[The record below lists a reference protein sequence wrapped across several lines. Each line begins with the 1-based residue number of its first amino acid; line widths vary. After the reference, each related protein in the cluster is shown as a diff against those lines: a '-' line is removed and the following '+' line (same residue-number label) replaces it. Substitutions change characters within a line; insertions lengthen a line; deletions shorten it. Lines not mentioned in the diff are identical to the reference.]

1 MSPSEVIVPALL
13 FLALAGCA
21 TSSVDMAPRRP
32 DRPWV
37 PRTRSGG
44 AIVPGAPPAVDSGA
58 NGYVL
63 PFNPALAT
71 VPDPLALDQ
80 RHEYSLA
87 ELIDIAQSNN
97 PLTRKAW
104 NDARGVA
111 LAAGIAKSAFLP
123 TLTASV
129 VAAYQNLNNNGTPA
143 GLSLNGINNGEGVIP
158 ALSIQWLLF
167 DFGERSAVLHAA
179 EEGSVIANVGFTAA
193 HQQVIHAVSLAYY
206 AHVAAR
212 AHLSTAGRSLTN
224 AQAVQV
230 AAEEH
235 YAHGVGTVVE
245 VAQARQATAQAQL
258 LRVQAEAGVQDAYQG
273 LIGAMGISPL
283 TRITVANIAD
293 RELPAAVTDSIDRI
307 VAEALGRR
315 PDVVAAYAAR
325 RASEEQVRAARAELF
340 PKLFVSA
347 TGAYN
352 SGQLNVT
359 SLPGFGNQSPTT
371 NLTANHFNFTVVA
384 GVTVPIYDGG
394 LRLAM
399 LEQAQAKAD
408 NAALALTHAR
418 EEAVHEIVVA
428 QNGLRTAL
436 SAHEASTL
444 LVSAAQTTFDAALAA
459 YRNGVGSITVA
470 TTAET
475 QLLQA
480 ENAETDS
487 YSAALSTAATLALAV
502 GGLGSAPR

>member
-1 MSPSEVIVPALL
+1 MWPYKVVIPALL
-13 FLALAGCA
+13 SLALAGCA

-32 DRPWV
+32 DRPWA
-37 PRTRSGG
+37 PRTRPGG
-44 AIVPGAPPAVDSGA
+44 AIVPGAPTADSAA

-63 PFNPALAT
+63 PLNPSLAT
-71 VPDPLALDQ
+71 VPDPLALEE
-80 RHEYSLA
+80 RHEYSLP

-104 NDARGVA
+104 NDARQLA

-129 VAAYQNLNNNGTPA
+129 VAAYQNINNNGTPS

-158 ALSIQWLLF
+158 ALSLQWLLF
-167 DFGERSAVLHAA
+167 DFGERKALLQVAK
-179 EEGSVIANVGFTAA
+179 EGSVIANVGFTAA

-206 AHVAAR
+206 AQVAAR
-212 AHLSTAGRSLTN
+212 AHLATATRSLAN
-224 AQAVQV
+224 AQTVQT
-230 AAEEH
+230 AAEGR

-258 LRVQAEAGVQDAYQG
+258 LHVKAEAGVQDAYQG
-273 LIGAMGISPL
+273 LIAAMGISPL
-283 TRITVANIAD
+283 TRIQVADIAG

-307 VAEALGRR
+307 VTEALGRR
-315 PDVVAAYAAR
+315 PDVVAAHAAR
-325 RASEEQVRAARAELF
+325 LASEEQVRAARAELF

-352 SGQLNVT
+352 NGQLNVT

-371 NLTANHFNFTVVA
+371 NLTSNHFNFTAVA

-399 LEQAQAKAD
+399 LKQAQAAAD
-408 NAALALTHAR
+408 NAALTFTHTR
-418 EEAVHEIVVA
+418 DEAVHQIVVA
-428 QNGLRTAL
+428 RNGLQTAL
-436 SAHEASTL
+436 TAHEASTL
-444 LVSAAQTTFDAALAA
+444 LVAAAQTTFDAALAA
-459 YRNGVGSITVA
+459 YRNGVGSVTVA
-470 TTAET
+470 TDAET

-480 ENAETDS
+480 ENAESDS
-487 YSAALSTAATLALAV
+487 YSAALSSAATLALAV
-502 GGLGSAPR
+502 GGLGAAPR